1 MNKKLFSLNNF
12 LFILHPSAFILS
24 ISVFISK
31 RKKRI
36 GLIVSGLLLLGG
48 LAVLLWAFVIEPGRV
63 TVKETRIVIRGWP
76 QAFNNSRVVLVSDL
90 HVGSPHIDLEKL
102 REIVAEINA
111 QQPDLILIAG
121 DFVIQDVLGGDFIE
135 PELIAAELKSLRA
148 RHGVYAVLGN
158 HDWWYDGE
166 RVMRALD
173 NNGIK
178 VLENE
183 VAEIE
188 RDGQSV
194 WIAGL
199 ADLWTRK
206 QLVTTTLGKIPASST
221 VIVLTH
227 NPDLFPR
234 IPADVALTLAGHT
247 HGGQVNLPFF
257 GRRVV
262 PSEFGER
269 YAIGHIQENGH
280 QLFVTPG
287 IGTSIIPVRFRVPP
301 EISVLTISAG

>member
-1 MNKKLFSLNNF
+1 MLG
-12 LFILHPSAFILS
+12 
-24 ISVFISK
+24 

-36 GLIVSGLLLLGG
+36 GLIVLGLC
-48 LAVLLWAFVIEPGRV
+48 LAGCAALLLWAFVIEPSRV
-63 TVKETRIVIRGWP
+63 TVKETAIVIPRWP
-76 QAFNNSRVVLVSDL
+76 QAFDHLRVVLISDL

-102 REIVAEINA
+102 REIVATINQ

-121 DFVIQDVLGGDFIE
+121 DFVIQDVIGGDFIE
-135 PELIAAELKSLRA
+135 PEPIAAELKNLRA
-148 RHGVYAVLGN
+148 RYGVYAVLGN

-166 RVMRALD
+166 RIMRALND
-173 NNGIK
+173 SGIR
-178 VLENE
+178 VLEND
-183 VAEIE
+183 VAQIE
-188 RDGQSV
+188 RDGQSI

-199 ADLWTRK
+199 ADLWTRP
-206 QLVTTTLGKIPASST
+206 QLITTTLSKITGPPAN
-221 VIVLTH
+221 VIALTH
-227 NPDLFPR
+227 NPDIFPK
-234 IPADVALTLAGHT
+234 IPTDVPLTLAGHT
-247 HGGQVNLPFF
+247 HGGQVNLPFI

-269 YAIGHIQENGH
+269 YAIGHVQENGH